1 MTTPVFGNPISM
13 EDVSL
18 EIGGGVPGV
27 VPNMNNFYTI
37 SLGGG
42 LGLGMYHNLTMG
54 PGNNLTYK
62 TAIYDPKSL
71 GSTGENMKLGN
82 YYNYNQTPNGIFDI
96 NLTNNNTQWGV
107 NYQFFLGPTGL
118 STAPGAPFLSG
129 FLAAGGGNRNETN
142 FDSGVAMTSGNFPDG
157 VYNIYMTADSPPP
170 PPFPPPPPATTIT
183 ATGSASD
190 TDNVGAG
197 LVRVINTGAINF
209 DYNNPLPFLPIVQG
223 NIPGGAGTGIFL
235 NKRTTFSLTFT

>member
-1 MTTPVFGNPISM
+1 MTTPVSPDPISM

-27 VPNMNNFYTI
+27 VPNMNNFYSI

-42 LGLGMYHNLTMG
+42 LGLGMYHNLAMG
-54 PGNNLTYK
+54 PGANLTYK

-71 GSTGENMKLGN
+71 GATGEDMKLGN
-82 YYNYNQTPNGIFDI
+82 YYSYSQTPNGIFDI
-96 NLTNNNTQWGV
+96 NLTNNAGTNV

-118 STAPGAPFLSG
+118 STAPGPPFLSG
-129 FLAAGGGNRNETN
+129 TLTAGGGNRTETN
-142 FDSGVAMTSGNFPDG
+142 FDSGVAMTSTNFPNG

-170 PPFPPPPPATTIT
+170 PPFPPPPPPPTIN
-183 ATGSASD
+183 ASGSASD

-235 NKRTTFSLTFT
+235 NKRTTFSLTFA